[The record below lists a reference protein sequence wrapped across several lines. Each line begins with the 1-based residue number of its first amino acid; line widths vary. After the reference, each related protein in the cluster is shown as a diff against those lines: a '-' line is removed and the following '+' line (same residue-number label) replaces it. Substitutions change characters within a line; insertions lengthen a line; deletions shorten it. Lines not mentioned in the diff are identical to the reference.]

1 MRYGEIAALQI
12 QDINFELGIIT
23 VNKEWSDRLK
33 KIIDFYAEEN
43 AKKYVGKTTEVL
55 FDTVSKRDKTMISGY
70 NPQGKLVHVKG
81 DESILGQ
88 IRKVEIHTSHTY
100 SLIGEIKDE

>member
-1 MRYGEIAALQI
+1 
-12 QDINFELGIIT
+12 
-23 VNKEWSDRLK
+23 
-33 KIIDFYAEEN
+33 
-43 AKKYVGKTTEVL
+43 
-55 FDTVSKRDKTMISGY
+55 MISGY